1 MPRRRRPYQEDGDA
15 TVVEGEGEGDGD
27 GDIVVTGIRATTQG
41 SIAEKSSAA
50 EALQQAKL
58 AIFQCTSLAR
68 CLKR

>member
-15 TVVEGEGEGDGD
+15 TVVEGDGD